1 MLKGIRA
8 LVLGKNEDVVE
19 LCPEDQY
26 LRERAGSE
34 EG

>member
-1 MLKGIRA
+1 MLNGVGA
-8 LVLGKNEDVVE
+8 LVLGKNEDVIE